1 MNLRTLNENNYIILN
16 GKVEKSLI
24 TKVEDKL
31 IFRLVIS
38 GDNWGCNYGDYDLA
52 EVSFKGIDSIVAIM
66 DTLDVEELSELNG
79 VYLRVAAE
87 NADAPVKIVGNII
100 YDKWFNYDDYYISEL
115 DDDDVE
121 IIESPEDLGDED
133 LDE

>member
-1 MNLRTLNENNYIILN
+1 MDLKFLIENNYIILN
-16 GKVEKSLI
+16 GKVEKLLI

-52 EVSFKGIDSIVAIM
+52 EASFEGINSITAIM
-66 DTLDVEELSELNG
+66 DTLGVEELSELNG
-79 VYLRVAAE
+79 AYLRVAAE
-87 NADAPVKIVGNII
+87 NADSPVKIVGNII
-100 YDKWFNYDDYYISEL
+100 YDKWFNYDDYYANEIDE
-115 DDDDVE
+115 DDIE
-121 IIESPEDLGDED
+121 IIEPSEDIGDED

>member
-1 MNLRTLNENNYIILN
+1 MNLRTLNEKNYIILN

-52 EVSFKGIDSIVAIM
+52 DVSFKGIDSITAIM
-66 DTLDVEELSELNG
+66 NTLDVEELSELNG

-87 NADAPVKIVGNII
+87 NADSPVKIVGNII

-121 IIESPEDLGDED
+121 IVESPEDLGDED